1 MKGPQVICRMRK
13 SGVAF
18 TLVEVL
24 VVTAILAIFCALLF
38 PAMESV
44 RQQAQRTK
52 AVSNLRQ
59 IGQSTYLYAAEAGVF
74 PGPLWPGQMP
84 QLDPLRSGRLVR
96 EIAPYLGITIPAT
109 PQIVGLFVP
118 PGYARAPGAPTLEN
132 ARTFVLNMAVSVNG
146 VVVNPWGSLAD
157 ATPGVPQ
164 RPTSVPGSAW
174 AMSDADQLHPRVK
187 TAAWKTNTPLAPIHS
202 PRRLALYFDGRVAG
216 VAEDLL
222 AVP

>member
-1 MKGPQVICRMRK
+1 MRWPRVIFRMRN
-13 SGVAF
+13 GGTAF
-18 TLVEVL
+18 TLLELL
-24 VVTAILAIFCALLF
+24 VAAAILAILCALLI
-38 PAMESV
+38 PAIEFA
-44 RQQAQRTK
+44 RQQAQRAK
-52 AVSNLRQ
+52 SVSNLRQ

-84 QLDPLRSGRLVR
+84 QLDPSRSGRLVR

-118 PGYARAPGAPTLEN
+118 PAYARAPGAPTLEN

-157 ATPGVPQ
+157 ATPGAPQ
-164 RPTSVPGSAW
+164 RPSSVPGSAW
-174 AMSDADQLHPRVK
+174 AMSDADRLHPRVK

-202 PRRLALYFDGRVAG
+202 PRRLALYFDGRVDG
-216 VAEDLL
+216 VSEDLL
-222 AVP
+222 SVP